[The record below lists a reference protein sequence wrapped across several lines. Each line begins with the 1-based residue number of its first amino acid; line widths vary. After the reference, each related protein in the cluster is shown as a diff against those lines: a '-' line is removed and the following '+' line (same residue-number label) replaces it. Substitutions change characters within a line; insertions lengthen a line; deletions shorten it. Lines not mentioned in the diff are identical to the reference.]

1 MIKTIVIPIDG
12 SAPSHRAMELGC
24 DLARKY
30 DASIH
35 FLHVTQSPV
44 QDQKFAFGSAVKAVE
59 IAMHAPQEEL
69 HRVGEHL
76 LEAAKE
82 YASQH
87 GCSQV
92 TAEIVSGNPA
102 KRIVQ
107 TAKEI
112 KADMIVMG
120 SRGLGDASGILQ
132 GSVSHKVNH
141 LAPCTCVAV
150 T

>member
-1 MIKTIVIPIDG
+1 MIKTIVIAIDG

-24 DLARKY
+24 DLAAKY
-30 DASIH
+30 GASIH
-35 FLHVTQSPV
+35 FIHVTQSPV
-44 QDQKFAFGSAVKAVE
+44 RDQKFAFGGAVKAVSV
-59 IAMHAPQEEL
+59 AMHAPQEEL
-69 HRVGEHL
+69 HRVGEHM
-76 LEAAKE
+76 LEAARD
-82 YASQH
+82 YAGQH

-92 TAEIVSGNPA
+92 STEIVSGNPA

-141 LAPCTCVAV
+141 LSSCTCVTV